1 VLSTRPAASG
11 HTQAPV
17 RGGAYTRHCPETT
30 LLYRT
35 IQEHWATFLADLES
49 GGGELPAFVLDEFE
63 AYLRCGIPA
72 HGFLRV
78 RCKDCGH
85 SRVVAFA
92 CKRRGFCPSCLGRR
106 MADTAAFCVDY
117 LFPRVPI
124 RQYVLSLPYAL
135 RFKMAYSPDATSVV
149 LGAFISAI
157 NSDLR
162 RRARKRKLRG
172 RLQTGS
178 LTVVQRFGSSLNL
191 NIHFHVI
198 EMDGVY
204 EEQSDGSMLF
214 HPLPAPSD
222 EDVARLARAVC
233 RKVTRYLGQLM
244 GEDKDQQLTLD
255 HLANALVQGLV
266 ATGPRR
272 GCRVLRMGGTGE
284 DAEAAIIGKRCA
296 EVAGFNVHAN
306 VRVGANDRDGLEH
319 LCRYLARPPIANDR
333 LQELPDGR
341 LALRFKQVWRNG
353 TTHIVYTPHELIE
366 KLIPLI
372 PRPRCHLVRYHGI
385 LGPAAKDRA
394 KVVPTPLAPAAP
406 DAAGADKTGT
416 DKASAGESRDI
427 DFSMLP
433 RVSRLPWALLLKRV
447 FMTDAL
453 TCPKC
458 QGRMKILAAIIRPEA
473 IRKILDHL
481 GIASEA
487 PRRTS
492 ARPPPQAELSGTSDL
507 AKVDYADPPSPEW

>member
-1 VLSTRPAASG
+1 LPRTP
-11 HTQAPV
+11 
-17 RGGAYTRHCPETT
+17 GGAFHATSGELSYPRAQSSASAYARHCPETT

-35 IQEHWATFLADLES
+35 IQEHWATFLADLEL

-63 AYLRCGIPA
+63 AYLRCGIPV

-117 LFPRVPI
+117 LFPQVPA

-135 RFKMAYSPDATSVV
+135 RFKMAYSADATSVV

-191 NIHFHVI
+191 NVHFHVI
-198 EMDGVY
+198 AMDGVY
-204 EEQSDGSMLF
+204 AEQPDGSMLF
-214 HPLPAPSD
+214 HPLPAPCD
-222 EDVARLARAVC
+222 EDIARLARAVC
-233 RKVTRYLGQLM
+233 RKVTRYLGQLT
-244 GEDKDQQLTLD
+244 GEEKDQQLTLD
-255 HLANALVQGLV
+255 HLANASVQGLV

-272 GCRVLRMGGTGE
+272 GCRVLRLGGTGE
-284 DAEAAIIGKRCA
+284 DAEAAIMGKRCA

-306 VRVGANDRDGLEH
+306 VRVGAKDRVGLEH

-341 LALRFKQVWRNG
+341 LALRFKQAWRDG
-353 TTHIVYTPHELIE
+353 TTHIVFTPHELIE

-385 LGPAAKDRA
+385 LGPAAKDRD
-394 KVVPTPLAPAAP
+394 KVVPTPPVPPAPETAGAE
-406 DAAGADKTGT
+406 AAGD
-416 DKASAGESRDI
+416 DKAGTGESREIDI
-427 DFSMLP
+427 SKIT
-433 RVSRLPWALLLKRV
+433 RGSRLPWAV
-447 FMTDAL
+447 FF
-453 TCPKC
+453 
-458 QGRMKILAAIIRPEA
+458 
-473 IRKILDHL
+473 
-481 GIASEA
+481 
-487 PRRTS
+487 
-492 ARPPPQAELSGTSDL
+492 
-507 AKVDYADPPSPEW
+507 

>member
-1 VLSTRPAASG
+1 M
-11 HTQAPV
+11 
-17 RGGAYTRHCPETT
+17 AYERHCPETT

-35 IQEHWATFLADLES
+35 IQEHWATFLTELEE

-63 AYLRCGIPA
+63 AYLRCGILA

-92 CKRRGFCPSCLGRR
+92 CKRHGFCPSCLGRR

-117 LFPRVPI
+117 LFPRVPT

-149 LGAFISAI
+149 LGAFVSAI
-157 NSDLR
+157 TSDLR
-162 RRARKRKLRG
+162 RRARKRKLHG

-178 LTVVQRFGSSLNL
+178 VTVVQRFGSSLNL
-191 NIHFHVI
+191 NVHFHVI
-198 EMDGVY
+198 GMDGVY
-204 EEQSDGSMLF
+204 AEQLDGNLLF
-214 HPLPAPSD
+214 HPMPAPSD
-222 EDVARLARAVC
+222 EDIARVARAVC
-233 RKVTRYLGQLM
+233 RKVTRYLGRLT
-244 GEDKDQQLTLD
+244 GEDKEDQLTLG
-255 HLANALVQGLV
+255 HLANASVQGLV

-272 GCRVLRMGGTGE
+272 GCRVLRLGGTGA

-296 EVAGFNVHAN
+296 EVAGINVHAN

-319 LCRYLARPPIANDR
+319 LCRYLARPPIANGR

-341 LALRFKQVWRNG
+341 LALRFKQAWRDG
-353 TTHIVYTPHELIE
+353 TTHIVFTPHELIE

-394 KVVPTPLAPAAP
+394 KVVPTPPKSPAP
-406 DAAGADKTGT
+406 DRASAEGAGIDKTGE
-416 DKASAGESRDI
+416 GECRDI
-427 DFSMLP
+427 DVTEMP
-433 RVSRLPWALLLKRV
+433 RVSRPPWAIHPLETRV
-447 FMTDAL
+447 HD
-453 TCPKC
+453 
-458 QGRMKILAAIIRPEA
+458 GRADMPEVPRPYEDPGGDHEARSDTQDSGPPRNSQRSSAPHLRAPAAAGRA
-473 IRKILDHL
+473 FGH
-481 GIASEA
+481 
-487 PRRTS
+487 
-492 ARPPPQAELSGTSDL
+492 
-507 AKVDYADPPSPEW
+507 V

>member
-1 VLSTRPAASG
+1 
-11 HTQAPV
+11 
-17 RGGAYTRHCPETT
+17 
-30 LLYRT
+30 
-35 IQEHWATFLADLES
+35 
-49 GGGELPAFVLDEFE
+49 
-63 AYLRCGIPA
+63 
-72 HGFLRV
+72 
-78 RCKDCGH
+78 
-85 SRVVAFA
+85 
-92 CKRRGFCPSCLGRR
+92 
-106 MADTAAFCVDY
+106 MADTAAYCVDY
-117 LFPRVPI
+117 LFPQVPA

-135 RFKMAYSPDATSVV
+135 RFKMAYSADATSVV

-162 RRARKRKLRG
+162 RRARKRKLCG

-191 NIHFHVI
+191 NVHFHVI
-198 EMDGVY
+198 AMDGVY
-204 EEQSDGSMLF
+204 AEQPDGNLLF

-222 EDVARLARAVC
+222 ENIARMARAVY
-233 RKVTRYLGQLM
+233 RKVTRHLGRLT
-244 GEDKDQQLTLD
+244 GEDKDQQVTLD
-255 HLANALVQGLV
+255 HLANASVQGLV

-272 GCRVLRMGGTGE
+272 GCRVLRLGGTGE
-284 DAEAAIIGKRCA
+284 DAEAAIMGKRCA
-296 EVAGFNVHAN
+296 DVAGFNVHAN
-306 VRVGANDRDGLEH
+306 VRVRANDRDGLEH

-341 LALRFKQVWRNG
+341 LALRFKQVWRDG
-353 TTHIVYTPHELIE
+353 TTRIVFTPHELIE

-394 KVVPTPLAPAAP
+394 KVVPTPPAPPAPPAP
-406 DAAGADKTGT
+406 DAAG
-416 DKASAGESRDI
+416 ESREIDI
-427 DFSMLP
+427 TKLP

-458 QGRMKILAAIIRPEA
+458 QGRMKILAAITKPEA

-481 GIASEA
+481 GIPSEP
-487 PRRTS
+487 PRRIA

-507 AKVDYADPPSPEW
+507 AEVDIADPPSPEW

>member
-1 VLSTRPAASG
+1 
-11 HTQAPV
+11 
-17 RGGAYTRHCPETT
+17 
-30 LLYRT
+30 
-35 IQEHWATFLADLES
+35 
-49 GGGELPAFVLDEFE
+49 
-63 AYLRCGIPA
+63 
-72 HGFLRV
+72 
-78 RCKDCGH
+78 
-85 SRVVAFA
+85 
-92 CKRRGFCPSCLGRR
+92 
-106 MADTAAFCVDY
+106 MADTAVFCVDY
-117 LFPRVPI
+117 LFPHVPT

-157 NSDLR
+157 SSDLR

-191 NIHFHVI
+191 NVHFHAIV
-198 EMDGVY
+198 MDGVY
-204 EEQSDGSMLF
+204 AEQPDGNLLF

-222 EDVARLARAVC
+222 EDIARLARAVC
-233 RKVTRYLGQLM
+233 RKVTRYVERLT
-244 GEDKDQQLTLD
+244 GEDKDDQLTLD
-255 HLANALVQGLV
+255 HLANASVQGLV

-272 GCRVLRMGGTGE
+272 GCRVLRLGGTGE

-319 LCRYLARPPIANDR
+319 LCRYLARPPIANAR

-341 LALRFKQVWRNG
+341 LALRFKQAWRDG
-353 TTHIVYTPHELIE
+353 TTHIVFTPHELIE

-394 KVVPTPLAPAAP
+394 KIVPTPPAP
-406 DAAGADKTGT
+406 DAAGADKAGE
-416 DKASAGESRDI
+416 GESREI
-427 DFSMLP
+427 DLSKLA

-447 FMTDAL
+447 FLTDAL
-453 TCPKC
+453 KCPKC
-458 QGRMKILAAIIRPEA
+458 QGRMKILAAITKPEA

-481 GIASEA
+481 GIPSEA

-492 ARPPPQAELSGTSDL
+492 ARPPPQADLSGTSDL
-507 AKVDYADPPSPEW
+507 AEVDYTDPPSPEC

>member
-1 VLSTRPAASG
+1 
-11 HTQAPV
+11 
-17 RGGAYTRHCPETT
+17 
-30 LLYRT
+30 
-35 IQEHWATFLADLES
+35 
-49 GGGELPAFVLDEFE
+49 
-63 AYLRCGIPA
+63 
-72 HGFLRV
+72 
-78 RCKDCGH
+78 
-85 SRVVAFA
+85 
-92 CKRRGFCPSCLGRR
+92 
-106 MADTAAFCVDY
+106 MADTAAFCVDF
-117 LFPRVPI
+117 LFPRVPT

-162 RRARKRKLRG
+162 RRARKRKLHG

-191 NIHFHVI
+191 NLHFHVI
-198 EMDGVY
+198 AMDGVY
-204 EEQSDGSMLF
+204 AEQPDASLLF

-222 EDVARLARAVC
+222 EDIARVARAVC
-233 RKVTRYLGQLM
+233 RKVTRYLGRLT
-244 GEDKDQQLTLD
+244 GEDKDDQLTLD
-255 HLANALVQGLV
+255 HLANASVQGLV

-272 GCRVLRMGGTGE
+272 GCRVLRMGGSGA

-333 LQELPDGR
+333 LQELPGGR
-341 LALRFKQVWRNG
+341 LALRFKQAWRDG
-353 TTHIVYTPHELIE
+353 TMHIVFTPHELIE

-385 LGPAAKDRA
+385 LGPAATDRA
-394 KVVPTPLAPAAP
+394 KVVPTPPAPPAA
-406 DAAGADKTGT
+406 DGAGAEAAGI
-416 DKASAGESRDI
+416 DKAGEGEFRDI
-427 DFSMLP
+427 DLSKLA
-433 RVSRLPWALLLKRV
+433 RVSRLPWALLLKRE
-447 FMTDAL
+447 FLTDAL
-453 TCPKC
+453 KCPKC
-458 QGRMKILAAIIRPEA
+458 KGRMKILTAITKPEA

-481 GIASEA
+481 GIPSEA

-492 ARPPPQAELSGTSDL
+492 ARPPPQAELARTSDL
-507 AKVDYADPPSPEW
+507 AEGDYADPPSPEW